1 MILALDSYYPGDAY
15 TVCLSFE
22 NWTDH
27 CPRAI
32 FTEVT
37 VLTEEYEPGFFY
49 KRELPCILSILKKV
63 SLENIE
69 AIVIDGFVTLDDSG
83 KPGLGGHLYKA
94 LNETIPVIGVAK
106 NDFKSLIH
114 GKRLVYRGTSA
125 KPLYI
130 TTLGMEMDLA
140 AEHIKSMHGDFRIPT
155 LLKQLDVLTKQP
167 LLKE

>member
-15 TVCLSFE
+15 TVCLSFN
-22 NWTDH
+22 NWTDQELKG
-27 CPRAI
+27 I
-32 FTEVT
+32 FTET
-37 VLTEEYEPGFFY
+37 STLTEEYEPGFFY
-49 KRELPCILSILKKV
+49 KRELPCILSILKKI

-83 KPGLGGHLYKA
+83 KLGLGGHLYEA
-94 LNETIPVIGVAK
+94 LNKTIPIVGVAK
-106 NDFKSLIH
+106 NDFINLIR

-130 TTLGMEMDLA
+130 TAAGMELDVA
-140 AEHIKSMHGDFRIPT
+140 ADFIKSMHGDFRIPS

-167 LLKE
+167 FLKE